1 MKNLFK
7 LFLLTISLVAVPTYA
22 ADTKIGFVDVE
33 RLLREVPQVE
43 KINAKMLD
51 RFGPKKS
58 ELEGLEKEI
67 KNLQEKYKKNELVMT
82 EVQLNQLKE
91 NVISKVQAYKQK
103 EAVLQ
108 QEVAT
113 MRSQEI
119 AVLQKTIRAIID
131 DIAKSEKYDL
141 IISDGVL
148 HSNATLNITDRILKT
163 MRDKMK

>member
-7 LFLLTISLVAVPTYA
+7 LCLLTISLAVAPAYA
-22 ADTKIGFVDVE
+22 ATTKIGYVDVE

-43 KINAKMLD
+43 KINEKMLN
-51 RFGPKKS
+51 RFGSKKTD
-58 ELEGLEKEI
+58 LENLEKEI
-67 KNLQEKYKKNELVMT
+67 KKLQEKYKKNELVMT
-82 EVQLNQLKE
+82 DAQLNQLKE
-91 NVISKVQAYKQK
+91 NVISKVQSYKQQ

-119 AVLQKTIRAIID
+119 AVLQKTIRGIID
-131 DIAKSEKYDL
+131 DIAKNEKYDL

-148 HSNATLNITDRILKT
+148 HSNATLNITEKILKA
-163 MRDKMK
+163 MQDKMK